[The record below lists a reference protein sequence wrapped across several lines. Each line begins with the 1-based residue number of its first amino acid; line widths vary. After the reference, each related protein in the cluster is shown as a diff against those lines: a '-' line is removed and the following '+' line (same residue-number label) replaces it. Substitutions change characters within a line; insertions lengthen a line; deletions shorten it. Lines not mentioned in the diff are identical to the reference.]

1 MPDYYDVLPIPVTLG
16 GIYDKENNVVKPFV
30 GVYFPAELLEK
41 MKWTKETQL
50 TLSVEKDC
58 VKIFQAAPGRE
69 DYFITTRELIY
80 EPVEDDL

>member
-30 GVYFPAELLEK
+30 GVYFPAELLDK
-41 MKWTKETQL
+41 MGWKKETQL

-58 VKIFQAAPGRE
+58 VKIFMAAADRE

-80 EPVEDDL
+80 EPVGEEL

>member
-16 GIYDKENNVVKPFV
+16 GIYDKDKNVVKPFV

-41 MKWTKETQL
+41 MKWTKETRL

-58 VKIFQAAPGRE
+58 VKIFQAEPGRE
-69 DYFITTRELIY
+69 DYFIKTRELTY